1 MIVLDASAMVEAL
14 VGAEPS
20 AELLLALEGEIHA
33 PHLPDGEVLSVL
45 RGLERGSVLEPERV
59 QQALD
64 DYWSFTVI
72 RHDLEPLAG
81 RVWQLRHQFTSYDAG
96 YVALAEALDAPLVT
110 CDRKLATAGH
120 RAQVLGPRG
129 L

>member
-20 AELLLALEGEIHA
+20 AELLRALEGGIHA
-33 PHLPDGEVLSVL
+33 PHLLDVEVLSVP
-45 RGLERGSVLEPERV
+45 RGPERGSVLEPERA

-72 RHDLEPLAG
+72 RHDLEPLVG
-81 RVWQLRHQFTSYDAG
+81 RIWQLRHHVTSYDAA

-120 RAQVLGPRG
+120 WAQVLGPRG
-129 L
+129 S

>member
-20 AELLLALEGEIHA
+20 AELLTALEGEIHA
-33 PHLPDGEVLSVL
+33 PHLLDVEVLSVL
-45 RGLERGSVLEPERV
+45 RGLERGSVLEPERA

-72 RHDLEPLAG
+72 RHDLEPLVG
-81 RVWQLRHQFTSYDAG
+81 RIWQLRHQDTSYDAP